1 MFRRPEALA
10 VCPPG
15 GRPRERGMFLNQT
28 ANYGLSQWDLTDRI
42 LMEDFNSD
50 NRETDAALKANA
62 DAIAAETTARAS
74 GDLWVRLLDLTVEA
88 ETQKWDIDLSGIDL
102 TKYQK
107 LLLCPHLKGNTDQW
121 VYVHINGTETECG
134 QVPMV
139 NEPARQ
145 NFGVNELIFLP
156 ELPKLYILQM
166 GATSIVA
173 NPGFAGVRTV
183 ELGAGATHID
193 TLGLWFN
200 GVAYRIL
207 EGSSIQIYGFRR

>member
-15 GRPRERGMFLNQT
+15 GDPRERGIFLNQT
-28 ANYGLSQWDLTDRI
+28 ANYGLSQWDPTDRI
-42 LMEDFNSD
+42 LMENFNKD
-50 NRETDAALKANA
+50 NGKIDTALKENA

-173 NPGFAGVRTV
+173 NPGFAGVCTV